1 MKKVLFLG
9 SISLKRNRLD
19 GVTIK
24 SRTLVRWL
32 NDKKINLEI
41 IDTDNWT
48 RKIGVILYKVIKAFN
63 KCDVIIISSADRGA
77 YYALRLLNLLKV
89 KKEIYYFVAGGR
101 FADTVS
107 VNINRIKLYE
117 KCRKIFVESEE
128 MNQKLKELGLNNT
141 EMLCNF
147 RYVSK
152 EIQIKRVESTTKF
165 VYFGRVIAEKGILD
179 AIRVIKNIIAKGYN
193 VNFDIYGEVAESF
206 FREIEPYLDEN
217 IKYCGKLS
225 CCDEEK
231 TEIFSKYDV
240 LLFPTKYPGE
250 CLPGTLIEAYIS
262 GLAIIAS
269 NWRYA
274 KEYIENEK
282 VGYIFEYNNIND
294 FEEKVAKLLND
305 KERINSFKI
314 YSKKVGEK
322 YNCDNVLKSFYMELR
337 IDIY

>member
-1 MKKVLFLG
+1 MKKILFLG

-32 NDKKINLEI
+32 NDKGANLEI

-48 RKIGVILYKVIKAFN
+48 KRFVSILYELIKQFN
-63 KCDVIIISSADRGA
+63 KCDIIIISSADRGA
-77 YYALRLLNLLKV
+77 YYALKLLKVLNV

-101 FADTVS
+101 FADIVS
-107 VNINRIKLYE
+107 VNINRIKLYQ
-117 KCRKIFVESEE
+117 KCKKIFVESSD
-128 MNQKLKELGLNNT
+128 MNKKLKEVGLNNS
-141 EMLCNF
+141 EVLCNF
-147 RYVSK
+147 RYISK
-152 EIQIKRVESTTKF
+152 EIQTKNVGSIIKF

-179 AIRVIKNIIAKGYN
+179 SIKVIKRVIAEGYN
-193 VNFDIYGEVAESF
+193 VNFDIYGEVSKSF
-206 FREIEPYLDEN
+206 FGEIEPYLDEN
-217 IKYCGKLS
+217 IRYCGKLN

-231 TEIFSKYDV
+231 TKIFSKYDV

-262 GLAIIAS
+262 GLAIVAS
-269 NWRYA
+269 NWKYA
-274 KEYIENEK
+274 KEYIEDEK

-294 FEEKVAKLLND
+294 FEKKIIKLLND
-305 KERINSFKI
+305 KETINSFKR

-322 YNCDNVLKSFYMELR
+322 YSCDNVLNSFYKELN